1 MPTPYPLPE
10 VNLEQIKHLVSQRAL
25 DGETVLLNMGPQH
38 PSTHGVLRLLLELD
52 GETIVTCVPD
62 VGFLHTGIEKNM
74 EAKNYLQAEVMSDR
88 LDYLNTVGNNLA
100 YCLAVEK
107 MLDLD
112 VPLRAQALRVILAEL
127 QRIASYLIWIATA
140 ALDVAAM
147 SVFLYAFRE
156 REIILDIL
164 ELVSGQRM
172 MTTYIRPGGVWR
184 DVPVEFDDAVRNVLN
199 TFPKRIDEYEDLL
212 TRNPLFLDRT
222 MGIGKVSASEAIQW
236 GMSGASL
243 RGSGPDW
250 DLRKKQPYSGYE
262 QYDFDVPT
270 DDKGDVYSRYLVR
283 VREMRESLK
292 IIQQA
297 LDILPMGPVR
307 SNNRKIVPPPRSE
320 IGTSMESLIHHFK
333 LWTDGFDVPKGS
345 VYAAVESPRGELGVY
360 LESDGGPKPY
370 RIHWRTPSYNNLE
383 ALPDMAEGLLIA
395 DLVAIIGSIDIV
407 LGDVDR

>member
-1 MPTPYPLPE
+1 
-10 VNLEQIKHLVSQRAL
+10 
-25 DGETVLLNMGPQH
+25 
-38 PSTHGVLRLLLELD
+38 
-52 GETIVTCVPD
+52 
-62 VGFLHTGIEKNM
+62 
-74 EAKNYLQAEVMSDR
+74 
-88 LDYLNTVGNNLA
+88 
-100 YCLAVEK
+100 
-107 MLDLD
+107 
-112 VPLRAQALRVILAEL
+112 
-127 QRIASYLIWIATA
+127 
-140 ALDVAAM
+140 
-147 SVFLYAFRE
+147 
-156 REIILDIL
+156 
-164 ELVSGQRM
+164 
-172 MTTYIRPGGVWR
+172 
-184 DVPVEFDDAVRNVLN
+184 
-199 TFPKRIDEYEDLL
+199 LL

-250 DLRKKQPYSGYE
+250 DLRKKRPYSGYE
-262 QYDFDVPT
+262 QYDFEVPT
-270 DDKGDVYSRYLVR
+270 ETEGDVYARYLVR
-283 VREMRESLK
+283 IKEMRESLK
-292 IIQQA
+292 IIEQA
-297 LDILPMGPVR
+297 LNKLPLGPVR
-307 SNNRKIVPPPRSE
+307 SNDRKIVPPPRSE

>member
-1 MPTPYPLPE
+1 
-10 VNLEQIKHLVSQRAL
+10 
-25 DGETVLLNMGPQH
+25 
-38 PSTHGVLRLLLELD
+38 
-52 GETIVTCVPD
+52 
-62 VGFLHTGIEKNM
+62 
-74 EAKNYLQAEVMSDR
+74 
-88 LDYLNTVGNNLA
+88 
-100 YCLAVEK
+100 
-107 MLDLD
+107 
-112 VPLRAQALRVILAEL
+112 
-127 QRIASYLIWIATA
+127 
-140 ALDVAAM
+140 
-147 SVFLYAFRE
+147 
-156 REIILDIL
+156 
-164 ELVSGQRM
+164 
-172 MTTYIRPGGVWR
+172 
-184 DVPVEFDDAVRNVLN
+184 
-199 TFPKRIDEYEDLL
+199 
-212 TRNPLFLDRT
+212 
-222 MGIGKVSASEAIQW
+222 
-236 GMSGASL
+236 
-243 RGSGPDW
+243 
-250 DLRKKQPYSGYE
+250 LRKKQPYSGYE